1 MAKDGIQLADFK
13 DVDLGDIAIAGAV
26 GAATSG
32 YSSLSTGAKAFRA
45 VITATGEVAKAHY
58 DVEMEN
64 GKIAASANSPSKTT
78 NNLVAAGVGK
88 GAGKIM
94 GKTLSKTPTVS
105 SASTNISTRKLA
117 KGIKEA
123 FPKAS
128 NKEVQSLAKTI
139 KPRVNSTMRG
149 IKKTTDAIRASSSKA
164 ETATSGAVHGIL
176 IDDKDKK

>member
-1 MAKDGIQLADFK
+1 MRPRSRIQ
-13 DVDLGDIAIAGAV
+13 
-26 GAATSG
+26 T
-32 YSSLSTGAKAFRA
+32 TG
-45 VITATGEVAKAHY
+45 
-58 DVEMEN
+58 
-64 GKIAASANSPSKTT
+64 P
-78 NNLVAAGVGK
+78 NNE
-88 GAGKIM
+88 
-94 GKTLSKTPTVS
+94 TPTVS